1 MKITP
6 IYINNGFIFIKI
18 NPMIYLI
25 SKNLKQYITSQ
36 IKNGNFY
43 ISNSDKLYLNYTL
56 TNSSHD
62 NKRYLSL
69 DIKLNNTN
77 F

>member
-6 IYINNGFIFIKI
+6 IYINNGFIFYKNKSNDIFDF
-18 NPMIYLI
+18 
-25 SKNLKQYITSQ
+25 KNLKQYITSQ